1 MVLPSPAGA
10 GPAPAAASATPAA
23 PALPTPRPA
32 PAAGSPSRAA
42 PAPLADPGEL
52 PPLDLGQ
59 RPWPGQEI
67 SSGGVTLHV
76 RLTPGP
82 DDQAPAVYLHGLS
95 GSGTN
100 WTDLA
105 AQLAPHAP
113 GMALDLPGFGRS
125 RPLASGLYSLA
136 AHADAVLCFLA
147 GHGRPV
153 HLLGNS
159 LGGAIAL
166 RVAARRPELVRSLTL
181 LAPAMPDR
189 RPDPR
194 RLSDPRILLAAVPGL
209 RARVAARLAEVT
221 PRERVE
227 QMMRLCFGDPSSVPD
242 HRIAEAVAEVA
253 ERAEQAWAGEALWG
267 TSMGMLRGW
276 FLGRSLWSV
285 AAGVTAPTLVV
296 WGGRDR
302 LMAPRLAARTASALP
317 RGRLLAL
324 PEVGHIPQIE
334 RPVTVARAVLGMW
347 RAVEAGRW

>member
-1 MVLPSPAGA
+1 MVLPSRASV
-10 GPAPAAASATPAA
+10 GPALA
-23 PALPTPRPA
+23 PEPTPVVA
-32 PAAGSPSRAA
+32 PPSQA
-42 PAPLADPGEL
+42 APLADPGEL

-59 RPWPGQEI
+59 RPWPGEQV

-76 RLTPGP
+76 RMTPGP
-82 DDQAPAVYLHGLS
+82 DDRPPAVYLHGLS

-105 AQLAPHAP
+105 AQLAPHAA

-125 RPLASGLYSLA
+125 RPLGSRLYTAS

-147 GHGRPV
+147 GQGRPV

-159 LGGAIAL
+159 LGGAVAL

-194 RLSDPRILLAAVPGL
+194 RLSDPRILLAAVPWL
-209 RARVAARLAEVT
+209 RARVSRRLAEVT

-227 QMMRLCFGDPSSVPD
+227 QMLRLCFGDPSSVPE
-242 HRIAEAVAEVA
+242 HRIAEAVTEVG
-253 ERAEQAWAGEALWG
+253 ERAVQPWAGEALWG
-267 TSMGMLRGW
+267 TARGMLRGW
-276 FLGRSLWSV
+276 FVGPSLWSV
-285 AAGVTAPTLVV
+285 AARVSVPTLVV

-302 LMAPRLAARTASALP
+302 LMSPRLAARATSTLP
-317 RGRLLAL
+317 NGRLLAL

-347 RAVEAGRW
+347 RAIDAGRW